1 MAYWPG
7 STFGALSLLP
17 RRSGYRSSAPKVSSW
32 RIRHEEKKKETKG
45 STNLCGGQF
54 GRDDKAISF
63 VTGPSHTHMQER
75 ERARLTAPSLNWE
88 MIPGSLLGA
97 GKSSLLRYGIYD
109 GKEPRHKSQ
118 NPEIWDARER
128 PPSYS
133 TSPREKPGTFI
144 STYWWIHLHRC
155 VCVCVFHLL
164 LYGASGGS
172 ALSTML
178 MTLRVSLSLSS
189 SCVCSIC
196 NILAQTRENHRSSGR
211 GPFRFF
217 IQKRKNL
224 EWWRA
229 EAQDLRRRMKREL
242 MTSRHWKFFFVS
254 NK

>member
-1 MAYWPG
+1 
-7 STFGALSLLP
+7 
-17 RRSGYRSSAPKVSSW
+17 
-32 RIRHEEKKKETKG
+32 
-45 STNLCGGQF
+45 
-54 GRDDKAISF
+54 
-63 VTGPSHTHMQER
+63 
-75 ERARLTAPSLNWE
+75 

-217 IQKRKNL
+217 IQKKKKPWVMTCRGPGSPTPDEERAHDLASL
-224 EWWRA
+224 EI
-229 EAQDLRRRMKREL
+229 
-242 MTSRHWKFFFVS
+242 FFVS

>member
-1 MAYWPG
+1 
-7 STFGALSLLP
+7 
-17 RRSGYRSSAPKVSSW
+17 
-32 RIRHEEKKKETKG
+32 
-45 STNLCGGQF
+45 
-54 GRDDKAISF
+54 
-63 VTGPSHTHMQER
+63 
-75 ERARLTAPSLNWE
+75 

-155 VCVCVFHLL
+155 VCVCVP
-164 LYGASGGS
+164 S
-172 ALSTML
+172 ALIW
-178 MTLRVSLSLSS
+178 RVWWQRSLNDANDSSRLSLSLRP
-189 SCVCSIC
+189 VCALSVISWLKHVK
-196 NILAQTRENHRSSGR
+196 ITGPAGAARSAFSYK
-211 GPFRFF
+211 
-217 IQKRKNL
+217 KRKNL

-242 MTSRHWKFFFVS
+242 MTSRHWKFFS
-254 NK
+254 YRTNKIVTNMARLVIYPPSRNINK